1 MKARLPQG
9 MGKGPSNN
17 MNQMLKQAQQMQ
29 DKITDLQADLEQRE
43 FTGTAGGGVVEVV
56 INGKRNVLKLEIKP
70 EVVDPNDVEMLQD
83 LIMSAFNQAVE
94 TLDKTSDEEMKAL
107 TGGVSFPGLFWYVR
121 IKRFAA
127 GAAHRAVRQAARH
140 RYEIG
145 AETRLSRYV
154 YAAAGGSGFC

>member
-29 DKITDLQADLEQRE
+29 DKITELQADLEQRE

-56 INGKRNVLKLEIKP
+56 INGKRNVLKLNIKP

-83 LIMSAFNQAVE
+83 LVTAAVNE
-94 TLDKTSDEEMKAL
+94 AIRQMEELSEAEMNKV
-107 TGGVSFPGLFWYVR
+107 TGGLGDIGGGFGIPGL
-121 IKRFAA
+121 
-127 GAAHRAVRQAARH
+127 
-140 RYEIG
+140 
-145 AETRLSRYV
+145 
-154 YAAAGGSGFC
+154 